1 MLNLQCAESTVFDYK
16 EFYHGSIKPYLAC
29 DSTDLAAI
37 NNSRTA
43 LLQALKKLDQSSKK
57 KVISFMF
64 THPLFATR
72 SKEDIVHVKKRDL
85 LYYLSSNEIINSEEY
100 LDYAAMLCYFPLLLY
115 AHKIGHETRQL
126 LADWG
131 VNPLWGYDVKATKI
145 NKMHQHMSKSPIM
158 AYYEPKIRTYLLK
171 SLCAKDDMYY
181 NTLFDE
187 LSPELIEKSAH
198 HAHEC
203 ALQRINFYK
212 EQIKLNAIF
221 NKKSVPS
228 LAALIGIQLLNK
240 VFFCD
245 EKKQQK
251 KDPQELVR
259 FLKQQDTG
267 HQNLFTAL
275 LFFSPESPLNQQ
287 FSISKKIDVLNVV
300 SPILPTHRYVYYRT
314 ILEYFSSILNVS
326 NLSFSVVHKVLD
338 LGGDPRAVLNNCNA
352 KKKAAIKT
360 LEGCDHRWASLAIFN
375 IISLEK
381 KCFKACEE
389 KLAHYLMHLQKE
401 LLVDFM
407 AYFLHAMKEKNY
419 YALKFLLRVVRP
431 GLQNVQA
438 IKEHGRGDKNIRKI
452 INNYRFD

>member
-1 MLNLQCAESTVFDYK
+1 M
-16 EFYHGSIKPYLAC
+16 AC
-29 DSTDLAAI
+29 DTTDLPALK
-37 NNSRTA
+37 NSRTT
-43 LLQALKKLDQSSKK
+43 LLQSLKKLDQPSKK

-85 LYYLSSNEIINSEEY
+85 LYYLSSEEIINSEEY
-100 LDYAAMLCYFPLLLY
+100 LDYAALLCYFPLLLY
-115 AHKIGHETRQL
+115 APKIGHETRQL

-131 VNPLWGYDVKATKI
+131 VNPLWGYESKVTKI
-145 NKMHQHMSKSPIM
+145 NKIHQQISKSPIM
-158 AYYEPKIRTYLLK
+158 AYYEPKVRNYFLK
-171 SLCAKDDMYY
+171 SLCVKDDAYY
-181 NTLFDE
+181 TSLFDE
-187 LSPELIEKSAH
+187 LSPEGIEKSAH
-198 HAHEC
+198 DAYEC

-212 EQIKLNAIF
+212 EQIKLNAVF

-228 LAALIGIQLLNK
+228 LAALIGLQFLNK
-240 VFFCD
+240 VFSWD
-245 EKKQQK
+245 DKKRHLR
-251 KDPQELVR
+251 DPQELIS
-259 FLKQQDTG
+259 FLKQQDIR

-275 LFFSPESPLNQQ
+275 LFFSPESLLNKQ
-287 FSISKKIDVLNVV
+287 FSISKKLDVLNVV
-300 SPILPTHRYVYYRT
+300 SPIFSIHRYVYYRT

-338 LGGDPRAVLNNCNA
+338 MGGDPRAVLNNCNA

-389 KLAHYLMHLQKE
+389 KLGHYLMHLQKE

-407 AYFLHAMKEKNY
+407 AYFLHAIKEKNY

-431 GLQNVQA
+431 GLQNLQA
-438 IKEHGRGDKNIRKI
+438 IKEQARGDKNIRKI